1 MNTTLRRSPD
11 DFAGTASSKASP
23 MKSVDLSDPSRD
35 NRDSEYP
42 SSLGPGFNQ
51 VFSPSASTSIS
62 SSITSIMTSPITSR
76 ISLQSFSSYMPLS
89 WSSPSPRAPSSLCI
103 VPESSSSSASNA
115 SSDGDVAMLPRGY
128 VSKEVQLEKL
138 KTRLYRERAMIRN
151 PPFDACKRCDGEA
164 VYL

>member
-1 MNTTLRRSPD
+1 MNTTLRRFPD
-11 DFAGTASSKASP
+11 ELTGTTSFKASP

-35 NRDSEYP
+35 NPDVEYP
-42 SSLGPGFNQ
+42 SSLEPGFNH

-89 WSSPSPRAPSSLCI
+89 WSSPSPRAPSSICV
-103 VPESSSSSASNA
+103 VPESSSSSVSNA
-115 SSDGDVAMLPRGY
+115 SSDGDEAMHPRGY
-128 VSKEVQLEKL
+128 VSKEAQLEKL
-138 KTRLYRERAMIRN
+138 KTRLLRERAMLRN
-151 PPFDACKRCDGEA
+151 PPFDACKRCDDEA